1 MVPFRPEAGCLQYH
15 RTLTGRITT
24 FNFEDGR
31 TTHLADQ
38 DYSICLKRFQGR
50 FGYKSGQY
58 CDQTIDVL

>member
-50 FGYKSGQY
+50 FGY
-58 CDQTIDVL
+58 